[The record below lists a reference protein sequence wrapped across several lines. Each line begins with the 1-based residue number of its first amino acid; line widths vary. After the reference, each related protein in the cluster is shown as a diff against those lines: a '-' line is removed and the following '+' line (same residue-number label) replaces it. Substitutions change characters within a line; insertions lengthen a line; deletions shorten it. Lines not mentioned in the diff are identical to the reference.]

1 MEYLSADLLPKV
13 FHGLI
18 WIIYLWYTSNTYVTS
33 NVYIVLGTQSQSHM
47 ASANTKKGL
56 SYGRNALATIQ
67 YHWIHIQWKVF
78 DGGFPFANVKCL
90 NINLRSNALI

>member
-1 MEYLSADLLPKV
+1 MKYLSADLLPKV

-18 WIIYLWYTSNTYVTS
+18 WIIYLSYITS
-33 NVYIVLGTQSQSHM
+33 NVYIVLGTQSQSHIVT
-47 ASANTKKGL
+47 ANTKKGL

-67 YHWIHIQWKVF
+67 YHWIHIHWKVF
-78 DGGFPFANVKCL
+78 DGGLPFANVKCL